1 MKQFLYYWLLTCVL
15 WSLACDWPE
24 RKPKRHQRVQGFDKV
39 KTLHQSVPFSNEKE
53 LHLKLEIPA
62 AKLILNFVAG
72 EKLIDFSGEYSSAD
86 TRPEFEYTLEDGVGA
101 LTIQSRHQDEHRN
114 IHWDEFKNNE
124 WTLRIH
130 RRIPLKLVIQ
140 AGAIDA
146 DLDLT
151 YLSLT
156 RLKIEVGAGS
166 IELSCDT
173 LNLVSSELQ
182 IQCGA
187 AKFVGNNLCNLN
199 FNFLKYEGGVGASE
213 LNFLGKQSGKAEIEI
228 NAGVGKNSIYLAR
241 HYDVRVR
248 KSDSFLAPIS
258 LDDFEEKNG
267 NYFSY
272 GFGKQ
277 AGQLDFDIRQGV
289 GHTRF
294 SWID

>member
-1 MKQFLYYWLLTCVL
+1 MKQFLYYLLLSCVL

-24 RKPKRHQRVQGFDKV
+24 RRPKKHQRAKEFDKV
-39 KTLHQSVPFSNEKE
+39 ETIHQSVPFSNEKE
-53 LHLKLEIPA
+53 LHLKLKIPT
-62 AKLILNFVAG
+62 AKLVINYVS
-72 EKLIDFSGEYSSAD
+72 EQKLIDFKGDYCSAD
-86 TRPEFEYTLEDGVGA
+86 MRPEFEYTLEDGVGA
-101 LTIQSRHQDEHRN
+101 LTIQTRHQAEHRKF
-114 IHWDEFKNNE
+114 HWNEFKNNE

-130 RRIPLKLVIQ
+130 RRIPLTLIIQ

-146 DLDLT
+146 DLDMTHLP
-151 YLSLT
+151 LN
-156 RLKIEVGAGS
+156 RLKIEVGAGA

-173 LNLVSSELQ
+173 LNQVSSELQ

-187 AKFVGNNLCNLN
+187 AKFVGNKLCNLN
-199 FNFLKYEGGVGASE
+199 FNFLKFEGGVGASE
-213 LNFLGKQSGKAEIEI
+213 LNFQGDQSGKAEIEI

-267 NYFSY
+267 NYFSN

-277 AGQLDFDIRQGV
+277 AGQLDFDIHQGV